1 MSIKLTERTTNILVQ
16 NYWMNNFKHNFQSGR
31 IKELFDNYEPDGI
44 DKIQDG
50 YIIIENKQTFEKRT
64 EGINQLKRYF
74 ETFRK
79 HDTDSIIYGVLSM
92 GTQTLFIEFFDES
105 LKSIPEAN
113 FKKLIKFTDRIQP
126 KITSQQIHNIL
137 VKNFVTQDPKEIS
150 NVLMTILLTFESDD
164 FIREYEFRNDISD
177 NFFKNMLIDFVKR
190 MLGDISIQ
198 CFDNIHHKNLF
209 KVCKELYLTWKSNRQ
224 VFKQIYQQF
233 RKYFDDKALK
243 NNVWTP
249 SFMSDFMNI
258 LYTNFYK
265 DYIKKP
271 LKVLDHCYGSG
282 NLEEW
287 LCENIKD
294 IEFLG
299 IELEK
304 KIFNIAKMDFK
315 AREINGRIISEDCF
329 QHDFTGEHFDVCFI
343 NPPYTT
349 NVSGHEPFDFI
360 RLIEPFCDVIVAI
373 MQTRKIGTFETHQK
387 RLQIDFGKKVF
398 KLSGTGDI
406 SVVIADNY
414 DMSFEFKRIDC
425 SLDDC
430 KWVPHQNSLKL
441 SQNVIKTMDMIQN
454 LRFDEIAGNIRKVKS
469 FKESV
474 DKSIRKFSVLSSIES
489 FDEEY
494 QNEILEYLIS
504 NFQKDSITEEFFISS
519 YESLKNIEL
528 AGCLVEDCFEVV
540 KMKTRGIHEMNHGE
554 YPLISSSKN
563 NNGVAAMIDSY
574 DIDIEEEVIAIARNG
589 SVGFCSVHS
598 GKFSITQDVMIL
610 KPLFTFNLKITSVI
624 LSIILPKIFDYEFKI
639 TWDRLKSVEIFIC

>member
-474 DKSIRKFSVLSSIES
+474 DKSIRKISVLSSIES
-489 FDEEY
+489 FDEQY